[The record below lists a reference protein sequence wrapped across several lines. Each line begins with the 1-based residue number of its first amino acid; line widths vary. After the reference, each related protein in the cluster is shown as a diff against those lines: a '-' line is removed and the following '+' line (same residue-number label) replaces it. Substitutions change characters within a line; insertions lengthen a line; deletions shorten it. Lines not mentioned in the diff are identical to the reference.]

1 MLIVYRLPG
10 LIAGIN
16 IAIYVYLILFVFEKM
31 HGVLTLPGI
40 AALIL
45 GVGMAVDANV
55 LTFERI
61 KEELKSGKSVIASF
75 REGGKNSLM
84 TILDANITTLLA
96 AVVLFIFGTSSV
108 KGFATMLIVSI
119 LVSFLTAVYGTRL
132 LLGFWVQS
140 GFLTNRKGW
149 FGVKKDKIKDIT
161 DTTFEEPKFFNRN
174 VNRSEERRV
183 GKE

>member
-1 MLIVYRLPG
+1 RFPG
-10 LIAGIN
+10 FIAGIN
-16 IAIYVYLILFVFEKM
+16 IAIYVYLILLVFQLM
-31 HGVLTLPGI
+31 NGVLTLPGI

-61 KEELKSGKSVIASF
+61 KEELRQGKSVRNSF
-75 REGGKNSLM
+75 TTGGKNSLV

-96 AVVLFIFGTSSV
+96 AAVLFMFGTSSV

-132 LLGFWVQS
+132 LLGLWVQS
-140 GFLTNRKGW
+140 GFLKDRKGW
-149 FGVKKDKIKDIT
+149 FGIKETEIQDIT
-161 DTTFEEPKFFNRN
+161 VDEE
-174 VNRSEERRV
+174 VEATI
-183 GKE
+183 